1 MTKRARDEGAVD
13 HWKGGTVAPRSHNLE
28 RGRGAESRSE
38 ERLAEPGAPHQEPSG
53 RELRRAEE
61 RERRKKG

>member
-13 HWKGGTVAPRSHNLE
+13 HWKGGTVTPRSHNLE
-28 RGRGAESRSE
+28 RGGGTESRSE
-38 ERLAEPGAPHQEPSG
+38 ERLAEPEAPHQEPSG